1 MTDVGQGSTA
11 DSNLNPEEFKKAQPR
26 LLEEKHSG
34 AMANIKELQE
44 LEKYMFKNLQ
54 DVTKGSEGAE
64 AQEQAIRTRILELK
78 QMRMSLFDKLKHLYT
93 DTQDRVNV
101 NRRDLA
107 DQIAV
112 GKTMQDELDNTED
125 TLRQLQAEKNS
136 KMRLIKIGEWEYD
149 RYYETKE
156 IIKRLVYC
164 SMACMVILFA
174 MRTPW
179 VPPWSGVL
187 ALGLVIGFTLISIAK
202 RVSWNMRRDHHD
214 YDKFIQSYD
223 NSRFAEGKD
232 TANVTKKKFNVND
245 LLGLASCKNA
255 ALVAAKAKGAAMQV
269 ASESAEMSPDEINN
283 MNANV
288 DKSISGSEGFNN
300 IQPIEIGGV
309 NQFSYLY

>member
-1 MTDVGQGSTA
+1 MTTAQGSTT
-11 DSNLNPEEFKKAQPR
+11 DSEMNPDDFQKAKPR

-54 DVTKGSEGAE
+54 DVSKGTEGAE

-78 QMRMSLFDKLKHLYT
+78 QMRMNLFDKLKHLYT

-125 TLRQLQAEKNS
+125 TLKQLEAEKAS

-156 IIKRLVYC
+156 IIKRLVY
-164 SMACMVILFA
+164 SFMVCMIILFG
-174 MRTPW
+174 MRTPYIPAW
-179 VPPWSGVL
+179 IGVF
-187 ALGLVIGFTLISIAK
+187 ALGITVAITMILIAK
-202 RVSWNMRRDHHD
+202 RIQWNMRRDHQD
-214 YDKFIQSYD
+214 YDKFIQTYD
-223 NSRFAEGKD
+223 DSRFSEGKD
-232 TANVTKKKFNVND
+232 TANVTKKPFSVND

-255 ALVAAKAKGAAMQV
+255 ALVAEKAKGAALQV
-269 ASESAEMSPDEINN
+269 AAEGAELSPEQAAA
-283 MNANV
+283 M
-288 DKSISGSEGFNN
+288 KGEEGFDN
-300 IQPIEIGGV
+300 IQPIEMGGA